1 MYYDW
6 EKGECKEAKVW
17 CEEEGHTWDEEWEY
31 CEYVSEDYILSKRL
45 GGSKRYSNMMKNLA
59 RKPEAQRILATYSA
73 QFNIPQLEEIT
84 KPVEEGEKE
93 GEQLV

>member
-1 MYYDW
+1 
-6 EKGECKEAKVW
+6 
-17 CEEEGHTWDEEWEY
+17 
-31 CEYVSEDYILSKRL
+31 
-45 GGSKRYSNMMKNLA
+45 MMRNLA

-84 KPVEEGEKE
+84 RPVEEGEKE